1 MTTTSSPDLGV
12 IEVEIVDGKHPGGI
26 RHGNRQ
32 AQSLR
37 PHRDDAGVGGE
48 TLRERRIDTRVQTNV
63 NARLLAQARVRD
75 AKLVHVLLERQRGL
89 GAQNASEF
97 PLLFAK
103 DDLMPAQGGGMR
115 RDHARN
121 AAADDEHAFSP
132 SRRHDIEAL
141 QLTSDARIKR
151 ATPRLGYGALR
162 HADEAAHAADHLVSP
177 VRHHLVR
184 KLGIREKSTSHDHQI
199 GLPVGDDALHLRRV
213 GKSAD
218 GGDGLAHVLFDLRRK
233 VDVAPVI
240 FEHGRMRDGE
250 AELVRPGRNVDDVD
264 EILERPGDAAPLFKI
279 VAALEQLR
287 TAHAKLYG
295 KPRSNLVAHGGQNLA
310 GEAHTPFEIPS
321 VLVVAMVEIRGE
333 KLVDEPSV
341 SGMHHDHVETRA
353 LRKRC
358 RLRVRSHDRGD
369 LLPGES
375 ADRDAVRAHPVGR
388 TVLAQRAFSL
398 FVDHVRARVLARM
411 RQLDRG
417 ERAVPLDGVGDVGE
431 GAELPRHR

>member
-1 MTTTSSPDLGV
+1 
-12 IEVEIVDGKHPGGI
+12 
-26 RHGNRQ
+26 
-32 AQSLR
+32 
-37 PHRDDAGVGGE
+37 
-48 TLRERRIDTRVQTNV
+48 
-63 NARLLAQARVRD
+63 
-75 AKLVHVLLERQRGL
+75 
-89 GAQNASEF
+89 
-97 PLLFAK
+97 
-103 DDLMPAQGGGMR
+103 MPAQGGGMR

-132 SRRHDIEAL
+132 SHRHDIEAPPAP
-141 QLTSDARIKR
+141 SDARIKR

-177 VRHHLVR
+177 VRHHLVQ

-279 VAALEQLR
+279 VAALR
-287 TAHAKLYG
+287 TAPHRSCEALWETAVPPRCARRS
-295 KPRSNLVAHGGQNLA
+295 KPRGQKR
-310 GEAHTPFEIPS
+310 TRPSRSPS

-398 FVDHVRARVLARM
+398 FLSTM
-411 RQLDRG
+411 Y
-417 ERAVPLDGVGDVGE
+417 VPAYWPECDSSIEASEPCRLM
-431 GAELPRHR
+431 ASAT